1 MKTKTTLSLIVSL
14 LISISGLA
22 QSAKDIM
29 IEYDKVSKA
38 ASNSL
43 IQKMKLSTC
52 KYTTQQGKMRAAEK
66 ARVCVLEIVAK
77 DDGIDNRDSRSVSI
91 VIEPI
96 RDKGIGMLT
105 YAYAAPDKDDDNWL
119 YLSAL
124 GKVRRLVSTS
134 ESSDESGSFFGS
146 EFTVEDI
153 ASRKIEDYTY
163 KLIEEVTYANR
174 PVWVLELIPTPE
186 RTKKSKYGK
195 VVLWID
201 KDRHVILKQ
210 ELYDRSR
217 TLFKR
222 LTANNVE
229 KINDVWVA
237 RKAEMNNLLTRR
249 VTIMELIAIAYNIDV
264 PNDFLT
270 QRTLTDF
277 AYREKTL
284 AQLRTPLKVV
294 QTQSTNP

>member
-1 MKTKTTLSLIVSL
+1 METKLNKMILSLILSL
-14 LISISGLA
+14 AISFSLSA

-29 IEYDKVSKA
+29 VEYDKVSKA
-38 ASNSL
+38 ASFSL

-52 KYTTQQGKMRAAEK
+52 KYTVEQGKMHAAEK
-66 ARVCVLEIVAK
+66 PRMCVLEVVAK
-77 DDGIDNRDSRSVSI
+77 DDGIDNKDSRSVSI
-91 VIEPI
+91 VIEPV

-105 YAYAAPDKDDDNWL
+105 YSYAAAGKEDDNWL

-124 GKVRRLVSTS
+124 GKVKRLVTSS
-134 ESSDESGSFFGS
+134 ESNDESGSFFGS
-146 EFTVEDI
+146 EFSVEDI
-153 ASRKIEDYTY
+153 TARKVEDYTY
-163 KLIEEVTYANR
+163 KLLEEVTYANR

-201 KDRHVILKQ
+201 KDRYVILKQ
-210 ELYDRSR
+210 DLYDRNG

-222 LTANNVE
+222 LNAGNVE
-229 KINDVWVA
+229 QINNVWVA

-249 VTIMELIAIAYNIDV
+249 VTVMELTAIAYNIDV
-264 PNDFLT
+264 PNEFLA

-284 AQLRTPLKVV
+284 AELRTHLK
-294 QTQSTNP
+294 

>member
-1 MKTKTTLSLIVSL
+1 
-14 LISISGLA
+14 
-22 QSAKDIM
+22 
-29 IEYDKVSKA
+29 
-38 ASNSL
+38 
-43 IQKMKLSTC
+43 
-52 KYTTQQGKMRAAEK
+52 
-66 ARVCVLEIVAK
+66 
-77 DDGIDNRDSRSVSI
+77 
-91 VIEPI
+91 
-96 RDKGIGMLT
+96 MLT

-146 EFTVEDI
+146 EFSVEDI
-153 ASRKIEDYTY
+153 ASRKVEDYTY
-163 KLIEEVTYANR
+163 KLIEEVMYASR

-201 KDRHVILKQ
+201 KERYVILKQ
-210 ELYDRSR
+210 ELYDRNG

-222 LTANNVE
+222 LTASNVE

-264 PNDFLT
+264 PNEFLT

-284 AQLRTPLKVV
+284 AQLRTPLK
-294 QTQSTNP
+294 